1 MTKRKALAVG
11 FGVTAILA
19 VGLCLIAAGALAG
32 WRLYSQSGS
41 VVPKV
46 WAAVRSTETEEGEE
60 GMLVAGVDEGSP
72 AAVAGIRRGDIIV
85 AFDGEE
91 IDGAGHLQEL
101 LADRSPGDTVTL
113 TLKRCDETVDVSVT
127 LGSRGSSCSGDCAYL
142 GVLPCRMPLSVRVP
156 GPTPFLIPGLD
167 ARNQG
172 ALVIVVQE
180 GSPAEEAGL
189 QEGDIILAVDD
200 EEVSPQDTLRELIRA
215 HDVGDTVEL
224 QIEREGEETTLTAIL
239 GEDPD
244 EEGAVYLGV
253 RVAPF
258 PRGIGILRK
267 GEEMMPLLPHLEGFP
282 PVPGVQIPDRGLL
295 VISVAANSPAEE
307 AGLSTGDI
315 IVDAD
320 GEEVSDFDILRE
332 AVRAREPGDDLTL
345 TVLRDGE
352 EREISITLGEHPDE
366 EGMAYLGI
374 TGYGYSVSSEPGD
387 HLHFHFDADELW
399 PPDWWPL
406 SHRERSEGSSHS
418 WWEHYV
424 PRL

>member
-11 FGVTAILA
+11 LGLTATLA

-46 WAAVRSTETEEGEE
+46 WAAVRTTAEGEE
-60 GMLVAGVDEGSP
+60 GILVASVDEGSP
-72 AAVAGIRRGDIIV
+72 AAEAGISRGDIIV

-91 IDGAGHLQEL
+91 IDGAGHLQEF
-101 LADRSPGDTVTL
+101 LAEHSPGDTVTL

-127 LGSRGSSCSGDCAYL
+127 LGTRGNSCSEDCAYL

-167 ARNQG
+167 AWNQG

-200 EEVSPQDTLRELIRA
+200 EEVSPHDLLRELIRA
-215 HDVGDTVEL
+215 HDVGNTVEL
-224 QIEREGEETTLTAIL
+224 QIQREDEEITLTATL

-244 EEGAVYLGV
+244 EEGTAYLGV

-258 PRGIGILRK
+258 PSGIGFLRK
-267 GEEMMPLLPHLEGFP
+267 GGEMMPLLPHLEGFP
-282 PVPGVQIPDRGLL
+282 IVPGVEMPHHGLL
-295 VISVAANSPAEE
+295 VIRVAADSPAEE

-315 IVDAD
+315 ILDLD

-332 AVRAREPGDDLTL
+332 AVRAREPGDELTL
-345 TVLRDGE
+345 SVLRDGE

-366 EGMAYLGI
+366 EGRAYLGI
-374 TGYGYSVSSEPGD
+374 TGYGYSGSGEPGA
-387 HLHFHFDADELW
+387 HFHFHFDADELW
-399 PPDWWPL
+399 PPDWWPR

-418 WWEHYV
+418 WWEHYM
-424 PRL
+424 PGL

>member
-11 FGVTAILA
+11 LGVTVTLA

-46 WAAVRSTETEEGEE
+46 WAAVRTTAEAEEGI
-60 GMLVAGVDEGSP
+60 LVAGVDEDSP
-72 AAVAGIRRGDIIV
+72 AEEAGISRGDIIV

-91 IDGAGHLQEL
+91 IDGAGHLQKL
-101 LADRSPGDTVTL
+101 LSERSPGDTVTL

-127 LGSRGSSCSGDCAYL
+127 LGTRGISCSGACAYL
-142 GVLPCRMPLSVRVP
+142 GVLPCRVPLTVRVP

-167 ARNQG
+167 AWNQG

-224 QIEREGEETTLTAIL
+224 QIEREGEERTLTATL
-239 GEDPD
+239 DEDPD
-244 EEGAVYLGV
+244 EEGAAYLGV
-253 RVAPF
+253 RVTPF
-258 PRGIGILRK
+258 PRGIGFLRK
-267 GEEMMPLLPHLEGFP
+267 GEGRVPLLPHLEGFP
-282 PVPGVQIPDRGLL
+282 VVPGVEILPRGLL
-295 VISVAANSPAEE
+295 VIRVAANSPAEE

-315 IVDAD
+315 ILDVD

-332 AVRAREPGDDLTL
+332 AVRAGEPGDDLTL
-345 TVLRDGE
+345 SVLRDGE

-366 EGMAYLGI
+366 EGTAYLGI
-374 TGYGYSVSSEPGD
+374 TGYGYSGSSEPGT
-387 HLHFHFDADELW
+387 HFHFHFDADELW
-399 PPDWWPL
+399 PPDWWPW
-406 SHRERSEGSSHS
+406 SESEPSEGSILT
-418 WWEHYV
+418 WWEHNV

>member
-1 MTKRKALAVG
+1 MTKRKALALG
-11 FGVTAILA
+11 LALTAILA
-19 VGLCLIAAGALAG
+19 AGLCLVAAGALAG

-46 WAAVRSTETEEGEE
+46 WAAVRTTEEAEE
-60 GMLVAGVDEGSP
+60 GILVARVDEDSP
-72 AAVAGIRRGDIIV
+72 AAEAGIRRGDIVV

-101 LADRSPGDTVTL
+101 LAERSPGDTVTL

-127 LGSRGSSCSGDCAYL
+127 LGTRGSSCSGDCAYL

-167 ARNQG
+167 AWNQG

-189 QEGDIILAVDD
+189 QEGDIILAVDN
-200 EEVSPQDTLRELIRA
+200 EELSPQDTLREFIRA

-224 QIEREGEETTLTAIL
+224 QIERESEEITLAATL

-244 EEGAVYLGV
+244 EEGAAYLGV

-258 PRGIGILRK
+258 PGGIGFLRK
-267 GEEMMPLLPHLEGFP
+267 GEERMPLLPHLEGFP
-282 PVPGVQIPDRGLL
+282 IAPGVEIPDRGLL
-295 VISVAANSPAEE
+295 VIRVAADSPAEE

-315 IVDAD
+315 ILDVD

-345 TVLRDGE
+345 TVLREGE

-366 EGMAYLGI
+366 EGRAYLGI
-374 TGYGYSVSSEPGD
+374 TRYGYSGSSEPGP
-387 HLHFHFDADELW
+387 HIHFHFDADELW
-399 PPDWWPL
+399 PPDWWPG
-406 SHRERSEGSSHS
+406 SHIERSEGSNLQCWAHNM
-418 WWEHYV
+418 
-424 PRL
+424 PGL